1 MKRALIK
8 LLLIE
13 DEDSYSDLVEVVL
26 ADALTSEF
34 AFHRFRNL
42 QDALEQLAASKFDV
56 VVLDLTLPDEIGIET
71 FRRVHAAS
79 PHLPIV
85 VLSGVD
91 DQKIALQAVREG
103 AQDYL
108 VKGQVDGKMLIR
120 VIQYAM
126 ERKIAAQALNE
137 SEAFFRLISEN
148 VSDLIA
154 VVDPQGRRIYNSPS
168 YRALLGEPSSLRG
181 SDSFLEVHEED
192 RDVVRRAFAET
203 VEAGHGHRIKYRMQL
218 KDGSIRFIESQGN
231 AIKDQ
236 AGKTVKVVIVSRDI
250 TENKESVERLHRTFQ
265 ELKES
270 NEELKNAQ
278 NQVVQ
283 SEKLEAVSTF
293 AAGVAHE
300 VKNPLQTII
309 LGIDYLSHHLGED
322 ETTSMILGDMAG
334 AVHRADS
341 IIRGLLEFSAN
352 KKRNVQ
358 DEDLNEIIEQSLL
371 SVENELKNTPIKLVK
386 ETDAHLPL
394 IKLDFRTM
402 KHVFIN
408 LFMHSIRGMGAGG
421 TLRVRTCCRQVK
433 ENLIEHG
440 RVSNFLRIGDTVV
453 VVEVE
458 DTAPPAE
465 DKPRDFKGKDPA
477 LGLAVLK
484 KIVELYGGLVEV
496 TSGKPNRYTLTFR
509 AKREETV

>member
-71 FRRVHAAS
+71 FRRVHASS

-154 VVDPQGRRIYNSPS
+154 VVDPQGRRINNSPS

-231 AIKDQ
+231 AIK
-236 AGKTVKVVIVSRDI
+236 
-250 TENKESVERLHRTFQ
+250 
-265 ELKES
+265 
-270 NEELKNAQ
+270 
-278 NQVVQ
+278 
-283 SEKLEAVSTF
+283 
-293 AAGVAHE
+293 
-300 VKNPLQTII
+300 
-309 LGIDYLSHHLGED
+309 
-322 ETTSMILGDMAG
+322 
-334 AVHRADS
+334 
-341 IIRGLLEFSAN
+341 
-352 KKRNVQ
+352 
-358 DEDLNEIIEQSLL
+358 
-371 SVENELKNTPIKLVK
+371 
-386 ETDAHLPL
+386 
-394 IKLDFRTM
+394 
-402 KHVFIN
+402 
-408 LFMHSIRGMGAGG
+408 
-421 TLRVRTCCRQVK
+421 
-433 ENLIEHG
+433 
-440 RVSNFLRIGDTVV
+440 
-453 VVEVE
+453 
-458 DTAPPAE
+458 
-465 DKPRDFKGKDPA
+465 
-477 LGLAVLK
+477 
-484 KIVELYGGLVEV
+484 
-496 TSGKPNRYTLTFR
+496 
-509 AKREETV
+509 